1 MSLKEKAIG
10 GAKWTTVSAVIS
22 AVVQLLQIAILAH
35 FLDKKDFGLMALA
48 VFVIG
53 ISQIFM
59 DMGIS
64 NAIIYKKDV
73 THEQLST
80 MYWLNICMGVLIYLL
95 LFILAPFVAAFYHEP
110 KLVGVLNW
118 IALTFVIQP
127 FGQQFETLLIKG
139 LRFRALAIRDVFSKT
154 IGLISGVLLAY
165 FHFGVYSLVFAN
177 LLMATI
183 STLLLIIIGLRFHK
197 PGFFFSLRDLKEQ
210 GFLSFGLYQIGEK
223 VINYFNAQCDTL
235 IVGKLLGMD
244 VEG

>member
-1 MSLKEKAIG
+1 MSLKAKAIG
-10 GAKWTTVSAVIS
+10 GAKWTSVSAVIS
-22 AVVQLLQIAILAH
+22 AVVQLLQVAILAH

-80 MYWLNICMGVLIYLL
+80 MYWLNVSMGVLIYLL
-95 LFILAPFVAAFYHEP
+95 LFLLAPLVAAFYHEP

-127 FGQQFETLLIKG
+127 FGQQFETLLI
-139 LRFRALAIRDVFSKT
+139 
-154 IGLISGVLLAY
+154 
-165 FHFGVYSLVFAN
+165 N
-177 LLMATI
+177 
-183 STLLLIIIGLRFHK
+183 
-197 PGFFFSLRDLKEQ
+197 
-210 GFLSFGLYQIGEK
+210 
-223 VINYFNAQCDTL
+223 
-235 IVGKLLGMD
+235 
-244 VEG
+244 